1 MKKMIIT
8 YGKNIFLKKNI
19 VLKNSLNYIFFRKLK
34 NLYKKNL
41 FLNFFFFNKFI
52 NLYKN
57 NNLCVF
63 KKSFLLNN
71 KNVFYVYNLNI
82 FKKQFLYNIN
92 DIKSF
97 FKKIKTKFLFL
108 KKKQKLSFF
117 FNNCFIIN
125 SNVDI
130 KINDFNDLNNILFF
144 KLNFKKNYL
153 NYFFINFNI
162 FIFNIL
168 EIYKILI
175 FFYLIKLKLNIKYI

>member
-1 MKKMIIT
+1 MTIT

-19 VLKNSLNYIFFRKLK
+19 VLKNSLNYIFFKKLK

-57 NNLCVF
+57 NNLHIF
-63 KKSFLLNN
+63 KKSFLLKN

-92 DIKSF
+92 DIKLF
-97 FKKIKTKFLFL
+97 FKKTKIKFLFL
-108 KKKQKLSFF
+108 KKKQKLNFF
-117 FNNCFIIN
+117 FNNCFILN
-125 SNVDI
+125 SNIDI
-130 KINDFNDLNNILFF
+130 KTDNLDDLNNILLF
-144 KLNFKKNYL
+144 KLNFKKSYL

-175 FFYLIKLKLNIKYI
+175 FFYLIKLNTKYI